1 MPAKQM
7 RRAASSPWCGSAL
20 MGPDSLCAHW
30 LVMPCG
36 PRLAFHTAGY
46 VEGRPP
52 QVPADAEASEVVDS
66 TLAEPAPAAAALGSA
81 PHDSRDV
88 GSESE
93 VPDFAQWWHAAMRF
107 AVRYFADL
115 RRPQPQR
122 AAAPEINLHVR
133 VQRDPNT
140 SYPRMPGWIQ
150 RNRSLLTAINMM
162 KRLSHQVLCGYDRG
176 VEHLRFRW
184 LRQSRNAR
192 AAGSQPARRRACD
205 RTTCQ

>member
-1 MPAKQM
+1 VLLPARWHCMPAKQM
-7 RRAASSPWCGSAL
+7 RRAASAPWCGSAL

-81 PHDSRDV
+81 PHYSRDV

-107 AVRYFADL
+107 AIRHFADL
-115 RRPQPQR
+115 CTVQAP
-122 AAAPEINLHVR
+122 AAASGSARDLPPHASATRPEHELPSYAGLDTTESIPVHSNQHDEVSVASSLVR
-133 VQRDPNT
+133 V
-140 SYPRMPGWIQ
+140 
-150 RNRSLLTAINMM
+150 RSRRGALTI
-162 KRLSHQVLCGYDRG
+162 SV
-176 VEHLRFRW
+176 
-184 LRQSRNAR
+184 
-192 AAGSQPARRRACD
+192 AAAEP
-205 RTTCQ
+205 

>member
-1 MPAKQM
+1 
-7 RRAASSPWCGSAL
+7 
-20 MGPDSLCAHW
+20 
-30 LVMPCG
+30 
-36 PRLAFHTAGY
+36 
-46 VEGRPP
+46 
-52 QVPADAEASEVVDS
+52 
-66 TLAEPAPAAAALGSA
+66 
-81 PHDSRDV
+81 
-88 GSESE
+88 
-93 VPDFAQWWHAAMRF
+93 MRF

-115 RRPQPQR
+115 CRPQPQR

-205 RTTCQ
+205 RTT